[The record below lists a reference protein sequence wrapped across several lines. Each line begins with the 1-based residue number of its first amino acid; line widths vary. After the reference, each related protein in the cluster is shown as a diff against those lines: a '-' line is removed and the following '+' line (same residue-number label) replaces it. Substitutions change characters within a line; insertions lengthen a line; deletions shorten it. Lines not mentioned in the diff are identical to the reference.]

1 MSETNTPTT
10 QYDPQSEALAA
21 GQSLLPVTSSVS
33 TKGSVILIRWPVVL
47 ISASLILFRARV
59 LPMGAMFDALIV
71 LYALSNAALYFVE
84 ESAFRKVNFNVL
96 LIGLDTLVL
105 TASLMVN
112 GQTETSFFFAYFLL
126 IIICCIFENPRMIAI
141 VSFVAPMAYAG
152 FFFDAT
158 DLRPAS
164 YLQLVFLFVVSLFY
178 GHFSQLVRVHR
189 MLTERAEQRSQ
200 AKTELLN
207 ILSHELKTPLTV
219 IASYTQA
226 LKGAALGTINRDQ
239 EEALTKVLRQTD
251 NLANMVD
258 VILDSASVETGA
270 VAVHREELV
279 LSEFLDELKNNCEGI
294 VVNPN
299 VTLEWDHPAPLPV
312 VISDPGKLKI
322 ILQNLINNALKFT
335 DAGEVRVS
343 ARHNPNYQK
352 MVLTVSD
359 TGIGISPIQLPFV
372 FDKFWQVDATR
383 TRTQGG
389 IGMGLYIVKAFTEL
403 LGGNVTVS
411 STLGKGTSFR
421 VELPTV

>member
-1 MSETNTPTT
+1 M
-10 QYDPQSEALAA
+10 QYNPQSEAFAS
-21 GQSLLPVTSSVS
+21 GQSLLPATSGMS

-47 ISASLILFRARV
+47 ISASLILFRTRV
-59 LPMGAMFDALIV
+59 LPVGAVFDALIV

-84 ESAFRKVNFNVL
+84 ESAFRKINFNVL

-126 IIICCIFENPRMIAI
+126 IIISCTFENPRMIAI
-141 VSFVAPMAYAG
+141 VSFVAPIAYAG
-152 FFFDAT
+152 VFFDAT

-189 MLTERAEQRSQ
+189 MLTERVEQRSQ
-200 AKTELLN
+200 GKTELLN

-226 LKGAALGTINRDQ
+226 LRSSALGKMNRDQ
-239 EEALTKVLRQTD
+239 EDALTKILRQTD

-258 VILDSASVETGA
+258 VILNSASVETGA
-270 VAVHREELV
+270 VAIQREELV

-294 VVNPN
+294 VLNSDVA
-299 VTLEWDHPAPLPV
+299 LEWDYPVPLPV

-352 MVLTVSD
+352 MVVTVTD
-359 TGIGISPIQLPFV
+359 TGIGISPSQLPFV

-411 STLGKGTSFR
+411 STPGKGTSFR